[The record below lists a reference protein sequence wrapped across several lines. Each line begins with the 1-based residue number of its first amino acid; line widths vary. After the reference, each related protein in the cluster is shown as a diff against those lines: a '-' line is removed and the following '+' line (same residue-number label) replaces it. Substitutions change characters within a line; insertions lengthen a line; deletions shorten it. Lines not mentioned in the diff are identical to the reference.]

1 MYIVCQNQRKFL
13 QSYDKEMR
21 IGLFCIEKTN
31 KCCTFVRNTV
41 AVLLPQEYPTMA
53 FLVKT
58 ACIFILTVSA
68 LLTAHSSLLTAHCS
82 QLTAHS
88 SQLTAHSSLLTPHCS
103 LLTPHS
109 SLLYGLMHPC
119 LRTSPGEFS
128 PSFSIMPAYNLVQ
141 AFGTREEYLEDVATD
156 FLQEKV
162 TASPSY
168 SRLHLQKYH
177 ITAEV
182 AAVDSAALYCFT
194 FPRGS
199 RYANLVLDL
208 QGEAEARQV
217 DARTWPQDFFTL
229 MGYVTASLAARDTLF
244 FVARFDHPCE
254 EYVQDTLHTQYC
266 QCLFE
271 VEPGTSLQAFVGIS
285 YESHDAAVQ
294 NLHKGAAT
302 LEATHSLPAL
312 SRRKQ

>member
-1 MYIVCQNQRKFL
+1 M
-13 QSYDKEMR
+13 
-21 IGLFCIEKTN
+21 
-31 KCCTFVRNTV
+31 V

-58 ACIFILTVSA
+58 ACIFVLMVSA
-68 LLTAHSSLLTAHCS
+68 LPFAQAQGQNTTSGV
-82 QLTAHS
+82 
-88 SQLTAHSSLLTPHCS
+88 
-103 LLTPHS
+103 
-109 SLLYGLMHPC
+109 LYGLMHPC
-119 LRTSPGEFS
+119 LRTRPGEFS

-156 FLQEKV
+156 FLQEEV

-229 MGYVTASLAARDTLF
+229 MGYVTASSTARDTLF

-285 YESHDAAVQ
+285 YKSHDAAVQ

-302 LEATHSLPAL
+302 LEATHFLPAL
-312 SRRKQ
+312 SRRKR